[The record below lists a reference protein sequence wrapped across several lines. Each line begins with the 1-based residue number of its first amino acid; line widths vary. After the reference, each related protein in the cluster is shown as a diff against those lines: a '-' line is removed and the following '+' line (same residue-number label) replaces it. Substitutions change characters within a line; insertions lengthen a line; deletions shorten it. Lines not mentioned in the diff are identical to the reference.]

1 MTEMLGAVRS
11 ALDFRLFEMG
21 GSVVTIAALLTAGLL
36 LAFTMVTARLLSGFV
51 SRTLLKRGA
60 KPGPVGTVATLLR
73 YLVLVVG
80 ISVALETAGINLAAL
95 FAAGALFAVGLGFA
109 MQSIAQNFVAGVI
122 LLVERSIQPGD
133 LLQVEGK
140 VVRVQDMGIRASVA
154 RTRDG
159 EDLVIPNAVLIQTT
173 VTNYTLK
180 DSIYR
185 IKVPVGVTYDSDMA
199 VVKETL
205 LGVARE
211 VSTIH
216 AVVGHA
222 PQVIMTEFGNN
233 SVNWEV
239 AIWMNDP
246 WAARPAI
253 SALHESIWW
262 AFKAKGIVIAFPQLD
277 VHFDPPVTAGLARAA
292 SPAA

>member
-1 MTEMLGAVRS
+1 MADVLRAIGSV
-11 ALDFRLFEMG
+11 LDLRVIEIG
-21 GSVVTIAALLTAGLL
+21 GSVVTVGTLLSSGVLLIVTVVAAR
-36 LAFTMVTARLLSGFV
+36 MLSGFAA
-51 SRTLLKRGA
+51 RTLLRRGG

-73 YLVLVVG
+73 YFVLVVG
-80 ISVALETAGINLAAL
+80 ITAVLETAGINLATL

-140 VVRVQDMGIRASVA
+140 VVRVVDMGIRASVA

-173 VTNYTLK
+173 VTNYTLE

-199 VVKETL
+199 VVKATL
-205 LGVARE
+205 TAVAQTVADTYALE
-211 VSTIH
+211 DK
-216 AVVGHA
+216 A
-222 PQVIMTEFGNN
+222 PQVILTEFGNHA
-233 SVNWEV
+233 VNWEV

-246 WAARPAI
+246 WPARPAM
-253 SALHESIWW
+253 SALHEAIWW
-262 AFKAKGIVIAFPQLD
+262 AFKEKGIVIAFPQLD
-277 VHFDPPVTAGLARAA
+277 AHFDPPVTAGFAKAA

>member
-1 MTEMLGAVRS
+1 MIDMLR
-11 ALDFRLFEMG
+11 ALRGVLDLRLFEMG
-21 GSVVTIAALLTAGLL
+21 GSVVTVATLLTAGLL
-36 LAFTMVTARLLSGFV
+36 LAVTVVSASALSSFI
-51 SRTLLKRGA
+51 SRTLLKRGG
-60 KPGPVGTVATLLR
+60 KPGPVASIATLLR
-73 YLVLVVG
+73 YLVLVIG
-80 ISVALETAGINLAAL
+80 IGVALETAGINLAAL

-133 LLQVEGK
+133 VLQVEGK
-140 VVRVQDMGIRASVA
+140 VVRVVDMGIRASVA

-173 VTNYTLK
+173 VTNHTLK

-185 IKVPVGVTYDSDMA
+185 IKVAVGVTYDSDMM

-205 LGVARE
+205 TTVA
-211 VSTIH
+211 H
-216 AVVGHA
+216 AVSETYAIEGKP
-222 PQVIMTEFGNN
+222 PQIILTDFGNHA
-233 SVNWEV
+233 VNWEV

-246 WAARPAI
+246 WTARPAI
-253 SALHESIWW
+253 SALHEAIWD
-262 AFKAKGIVIAFPQLD
+262 AFKEKGLVIAFPQLD
-277 VHFDPPVTAGLARAA
+277 VHFDPPVTARLARAA

>member
-1 MTEMLGAVRS
+1 MTEMLRALR
-11 ALDFRLFEMG
+11 AMLDFRLFELG
-21 GSVVTIAALLTAGLL
+21 GSVITTATLLTTGLLVTVTVIAARA
-36 LAFTMVTARLLSGFV
+36 LSSFV
-51 SRTLLKRGA
+51 SRVLLKRGG
-60 KPGPVGTVATLLR
+60 KPGPVGTISTLLR
-73 YLVLVVG
+73 YLVLVIG
-80 ISVALETAGINLAAL
+80 IAVALETAGINLAAL

-133 LLQVEGK
+133 ILRVEGK
-140 VVRVQDMGIRASVA
+140 VVQVLDMGIRASVA

-173 VTNYTLK
+173 VTNHTLK
-180 DSIYR
+180 DSIHR

-205 LGVARE
+205 TAVART
-211 VSTIH
+211 VSERYAIE
-216 AVVGHA
+216 GKA
-222 PQVIMTEFGNN
+222 PQVILTDFGDN

-246 WAARPAI
+246 WTSRPAE
-253 SALHESIWW
+253 SALHEAIWW
-262 AFKAKGIVIAFPQLD
+262 AFKDKGIVIAFPQLD
-277 VHFDPPVTAGLARAA
+277 VHLDAPVTTALVKAA

>member
-1 MTEMLGAVRS
+1 MTDMLRVLRN

-21 GSVVTIAALLTAGLL
+21 GSVITLATLLTAGLL
-36 LAFTMVTARLLSGFV
+36 VVITVVAASALSSFV
-51 SRTLLKRGA
+51 SRALTRRGA
-60 KPGPVGTVATLLR
+60 KPGPVGTVSTLLR
-73 YLVLVVG
+73 YVVLVIG
-80 ISVALETAGINLAAL
+80 IAVALETAGINLAAL

-140 VVRVQDMGIRASVA
+140 VVRVLDMGIRASVA

-173 VTNYTLK
+173 VTNHTLK

-199 VVKETL
+199 VVRQTL
-205 LGVARE
+205 SDVARK
-211 VSTIH
+211 VSETY
-216 AVVGHA
+216 AVEGHA
-222 PQVIMTEFGNN
+222 PQVIMTEFGNHA
-233 SVNWEV
+233 VNWEV

-246 WAARPAI
+246 WAARPAT
-253 SALHESIWW
+253 SALHEAIWW
-262 AFKAKGIVIAFPQLD
+262 AFKDRGIVIAFPQLD
-277 VHFDPPVTAGLARAA
+277 VHFDPPVTAGLAKA
-292 SPAA
+292 STAVA

>member
-1 MTEMLGAVRS
+1 MTEVFGVLRNI
-11 ALDFRLFEMG
+11 LDFRLFEMSG
-21 GSVVTIAALLTAGLL
+21 TVVTVAALLTAGLL
-36 LAFTMVTARLLSGFV
+36 LAVTVVAASALSSFV
-51 SRTLLKRGA
+51 SRALLKRGA
-60 KPGPVGTVATLLR
+60 KPGPVGTISTLLR

-80 ISVALETAGINLAAL
+80 IGVALETAGINLAAL

-133 LLQVEGK
+133 LLMVEGK
-140 VVRVQDMGIRASVA
+140 VVRVLEMGIRASVA

-185 IKVPVGVTYDSDMA
+185 IKALVGVTYDSDMA

-205 LGVARE
+205 TTVART
-211 VSTIH
+211 VSETY
-216 AVVGHA
+216 AVEGKA
-222 PQVIMTEFGNN
+222 PQVILTDFGDN

-246 WAARPAI
+246 WIARPAM
-253 SALHESIWW
+253 SALHEAIWW
-262 AFKAKGIVIAFPQLD
+262 AFKDNGVVIAFPQLD
-277 VHFDPPVTAGLARAA
+277 VHFDPPVAAGLARAA